1 MHIDKIKIKNF
12 RILRDSTLDMK
23 KDLSLLIGRN
33 NSGKTSF
40 LVLFEKFYNN
50 LSFNYNDFSLCLRD
64 DIKDV
69 NHETNQSNL
78 TIQMIV
84 NIEYNDTDNLEN
96 LSSFILDLDDS
107 CTTVNILFEAS
118 IDKAKLIKDMVKV
131 KPDNKE
137 RFVNK
142 NLTKYISTKV
152 YIFEKDEDLL
162 EVNRHKL
169 IPKNLQEIKNIINFQ
184 IIHAKR
190 NVSSSEVNS
199 GKTNIL
205 SGMATKYFNEKNKD
219 NDFTGINEQMIEMDK
234 ELNKTYDKNFASFME
249 NAKEFLSLSDLKV
262 VSNLVSNEI
271 VQYSSNVV
279 YGSDNKYLP
288 EHLNGLG
295 YMNILYLLLNI
306 EMIKE
311 NFKNDKKDISL
322 LFIEEP
328 EAHTHPQM
336 QYIFAKKIEIILKDI
351 QNLQTIVT
359 THSAHIVSQCNFKDI
374 RYLLKNEDGTN
385 VTIKNFHS
393 ELKEVYS
400 KKEEFR
406 FIEQYL
412 TMQSSELFFASKIIF
427 IEGTTEKILLP
438 YFIDIIDKENV
449 STPDYISLT
458 SQNISIM
465 EVGANA
471 KIFDEF
477 LKFLDIKTLIITD
490 VDTTKKVITTTTG
503 KSKTTYNACKVQ
515 EGEFTSNATIKHFL
529 DSPEISS
536 TDWTKWFKQLKND
549 TLPSAN
555 SNIKIS
561 YQTEENSY
569 QGRSFEDAFLNINLD
584 LIKSKRD
591 NLDGLKNKDEL
602 DTNTDIYLLTE
613 NILDKKSHF
622 ASSLLYLALSDD
634 DLTWKVP
641 QYIRDGLKWIAK

>member
-1 MHIDKIKIKNF
+1 MHIDKIKITNF

-50 LSFNYNDFSLCLRD
+50 SPFTYNDFSLCLRD

-69 NHETNQSNL
+69 KPETKQSNL
-78 TIQMIV
+78 SIQMIV

-96 LSSFILDLDDS
+96 LSSFILDLDES

-118 IDKAKLIKDMVKV
+118 IDKLKLIKDIDKV
-131 KPDNKE
+131 KSTNKE

-152 YIFEKDEDLL
+152 YIFEKNEDLL
-162 EVNRHKL
+162 EENRHKL
-169 IPKNLQEIKNIINFQ
+169 IPKSLQEIKNIINFQ

-205 SGMATKYFNEKNKD
+205 STMATKYFNEKNKD
-219 NDFTGINEQMIEMDK
+219 NDFAEINEQMIEMDK
-234 ELNKTYDKNFASFME
+234 ELNKTYDKDFASFMK

-271 VQYSSNVV
+271 VQNSSNVV
-279 YGSDNKYLP
+279 YGSKNKYLP
-288 EHLNGLG
+288 EQLNGLG

-336 QYIFAKKIEIILKDI
+336 QYVFANKIETILKDI
-351 QNLQTIVT
+351 KSLQTIIT

-374 RYLLKNEDGTN
+374 RYLLKNENGTN

-393 ELKEVYS
+393 ELEKKYS
-400 KKEEFR
+400 KKEEFK

-412 TMQSSELFFASKIIF
+412 TMQSSELFFANKIIF

-438 YFIDIIDKENV
+438 YFIDIIDKENE
-449 STPDYISLT
+449 SKPDNISLT

-471 KIFDEF
+471 KVFDVF
-477 LKFLDIKTLIITD
+477 LKFLNIKTLIITD
-490 VDTTKKVITTTTG
+490 IDTTKKVTTTSDG
-503 KSKTTYNACKVQ
+503 KTKTTYNACEVK
-515 EGEFTSNATIKHFL
+515 EGEFTSNATIKHFFN
-529 DSPEISS
+529 SPDITSA
-536 TDWTKWFKQLKND
+536 DWKEWFSQLKND
-549 TLPSAN
+549 TLPSTN
-555 SNIKIS
+555 SKVKVS
-561 YQTEENSY
+561 YQTKESGY
-569 QGRSFEDAFLNINLD
+569 QGRSFEDAFLNINLET
-584 LIKSKRD
+584 IKSKKD
-591 NLDGLKNKDEL
+591 SLDGLKKKKEL
-602 DTNTDIYLLTE
+602 ETNTDIYILTE

-622 ASSLLYLALSDD
+622 ASSLLYLALSDNKVV
-634 DLTWKVP
+634 WKVP
-641 QYIRDGLKWIAK
+641 EYIRDGLNWIAE

>member
-1 MHIDKIKIKNF
+1 MHIDKIKITNF

-50 LSFNYNDFSLCLRD
+50 LSFTYNDFSLCLRD
-64 DIKDV
+64 DIKNV
-69 NHETNQSNL
+69 KAETKQSNL

-96 LSSFILDLDDS
+96 LSSFILDLDES

-118 IDKAKLIKDMVKV
+118 IDKAKLIKDIDKV

-162 EVNRHKL
+162 EANRHKL

-205 SGMATKYFNEKNKD
+205 SNMATKYFNEKNKD
-219 NDFTGINEQMIEMDK
+219 NDFAEINEQMIEMDK
-234 ELNKTYDKNFASFME
+234 ELNKTYDKDFASFMK

-271 VQYSSNVV
+271 VQNSSNVV
-279 YGSDNKYLP
+279 YGSENKYLP

-336 QYIFAKKIEIILKDI
+336 QYVFAKKIEIILKDI
-351 QNLQTIVT
+351 ENLQTIVT

-374 RYLLKNEDGTN
+374 RYLLKNKDGTN

-393 ELKEVYS
+393 ELEKAYS
-400 KKEEFR
+400 EKEEFR

-438 YFIDIIDKENV
+438 YFIDIIDKENKT
-449 STPDYISLT
+449 TPDYKSLT

-477 LKFLDIKTLIITD
+477 LKFLEIKTLIITD
-490 VDTTKKVITTTTG
+490 IDTTKKVITTTAS
-503 KSKTTYNACKVQ
+503 KPKTTYNACEVQ
-515 EGEFTSNATIKHFL
+515 EGEFTSNVTIKHFL
-529 DSPEISS
+529 DSPKISS
-536 TDWTKWFKQLKND
+536 ADWTEWFNKLKND
-549 TLPSAN
+549 TLPNAN

-561 YQTEENSY
+561 YQTEESSY

-591 NLDGLKNKDEL
+591 KLNGLKNKDEL

-613 NILDKKSHF
+613 TILDKKSHF

-634 DLTWKVP
+634 GLTWKVP
-641 QYIRDGLKWIAK
+641 QYIRDGLKWIAE